1 MILCGPANIISIQY
15 DKTWFDTSNG
25 PTVDTCLCFNRKKK
39 GSSIHLNFLFGL
51 WKVETKAVGGG
62 SPRRPK
68 KIHSDLSPSSRTVLE
83 SWGKNTRV
91 KPTAQYEVLVPV
103 PVLLDFFFY
112 FGLLLLLF

>member
-1 MILCGPANIISIQY
+1 VGQLTLLVYNTTKLGSIHQMGRRLILASVLVG
-15 DKTWFDTSNG
+15 
-25 PTVDTCLCFNRKKK
+25 KK

-103 PVLLDFFFY
+103 PVPVLLDFFFY